1 MFNQGHMELYLK
13 QKTVFN
19 WILFVYFFMEY
30 ILNIN
35 QLKKK
40 GETQEIVALKR
51 VRLDDEDDVISF

>member
-1 MFNQGHMELYLK
+1 MELYLK